1 MMHKAAI
8 LILLSLGLGALAL
21 IRMRRTKRQWFR
33 NLKGWQKLLGLLGL
47 LLAVIVILNPELIA
61 LGLLGDSVFFDML
74 ALALSVQMLV
84 SIRWGWHKLSTGF
97 ARALRWLGI
106 PSPGFRFI
114 TAMAS
119 VAVASVF
126 STLDKIAHHLFLDD
140 L

>member
-84 SIRWGWHKLSTGF
+84 SIRWGWHKLSAGF
-97 ARALRWLGI
+97 SRGLRWLGI
-106 PSPGFRFI
+106 PSPGFRFLL
-114 TAMAS
+114 AAAS
-119 VAVASVF
+119 IALAGIHSP
-126 STLDKIAHHLFLDD
+126 LQKIAHRLFLDD